1 VTVARTTAAT
11 FLVAAA
17 ACVAALSLGGG
28 APQAVPEGLPD
39 PGALV
44 GWGLPLVSVVA
55 DALLVVLVGLLL
67 AAAFLLPTA
76 SDDVQGLSVDA
87 VRAAARSAGALSVVS
102 LVLYV
107 LTVADVF
114 ARPLDSLTPPLLT
127 ELATTSTGGVV
138 LLQAVVGALAWAV
151 LRWTLSVRTLAVVL
165 GGVLASL
172 VPVAFA
178 GHSAQSGSH
187 DLAALSLLLHLV
199 GVCLWVGGLVALLWV
214 AWRGSKRLRPALT
227 RYSTLALWAFVVVG
241 VSGVVNAGVRLRSVS
256 DVVGTGYGQLV
267 LAKVVALVALGWF
280 GWAQRRRM
288 VREDAGFARVAAT
301 EVLLMAATV
310 GLAVALSRTPTPV
323 GDVLTTPAQ
332 ELLGGPLPPA
342 PDALRLAWGFSANG
356 LGLTVVALG
365 AALYVRGVWSLR
377 RRGDAWPV
385 GRTISWC
392 VGLLVV
398 AYATLGG
405 LGVYSHV
412 LFSAHM
418 VSHMLLSMVAPI
430 FLVLG
435 APVTLALRT
444 LPGPRQPGDVSP
456 RTLLTSFLHARLMR
470 VLTHP
475 VVGPALF
482 VGSLYALYFTPL
494 FGFLMREHWGHT
506 AMEVHFLLVGSLFY
520 YVIIGV
526 DPSPRRLPPLARFGV
541 MLVTLPFH
549 AFFSIAIMSS
559 SRVLAESYWATLDRP
574 YRTDLLADQY
584 LGGSVSWALGE
595 VPLVLVM
602 IALLAQWFR
611 SDQREAR
618 RIDRAADRD
627 GDAELEAYNARLRD
641 LAVHGKRRDP
651 DAG

>member
-1 VTVARTTAAT
+1 MIVLRTSAAT
-11 FLVAAA
+11 FLVALA

-39 PGALV
+39 PGAFV
-44 GWGLPLVSVVA
+44 GWGLPVLSVVS

-67 AAAFLLPTA
+67 ASSVLLPTNGDA
-76 SDDVQGLSVDA
+76 VQGLSVDA
-87 VRAAARSAGALSVVS
+87 VRGASRAAGAWSLVS
-102 LVLYV
+102 IVLYV
-107 LTVADVF
+107 FTVADVF
-114 ARPLDSLTPPLLT
+114 ARPLDSLTWPLLS
-127 ELATTSTGGVV
+127 ELAGTSTGGVV
-138 LLQAVVGALAWAV
+138 LLQVVVGAVAWAV
-151 LRWTLSVRTLAVVL
+151 LRWTLSVRVLAVAL
-165 GGVLASL
+165 GLVLASL
-172 VPVAFA
+172 VPVSFA
-178 GHSAQSGSH
+178 GHSASSGSH

-214 AWRGSKRLRPALT
+214 ARRGSKRLGPALS
-227 RYSTLALWAFVVVG
+227 RYSTMALWAFVVVG
-241 VSGVVNAGVRLRSVS
+241 VSGVVNAGVRLRSVA
-256 DVVGTGYGQLV
+256 DVLGTGYGLLV
-267 LAKVVALVALGWF
+267 VAKVLALVALGWF
-280 GWAQRRRM
+280 GWVQRRRM
-288 VREDAGFARVAAT
+288 VRRQTGFARVAAS
-301 EVLLMAATV
+301 EVLLMAATI

-332 ELLGGPLPPA
+332 ELIGGPLPPA

-356 LGLTVVALG
+356 LGLTVVSLA
-365 AALYVRGVWSLR
+365 AALYLRGLWSLR
-377 RRGDAWPV
+377 RRGDTWPL
-385 GRTISWC
+385 GRTVSWF
-392 VGLLVV
+392 VGLVVV
-398 AYATLGG
+398 AYSTIGG

-456 RTLLTSFLHARLMR
+456 RTLLTSFLHSRLMR

-494 FGFLMREHWGHT
+494 FGYLMREHWGHT

-526 DPSPRRLPPLARFGV
+526 DPSPRRLPPLARFGI

-559 SRVLAESYWATLDRP
+559 ARVLAASYWATLERP
-574 YRTDLLADQY
+574 YSTDLLADQY

-602 IALLAQWFR
+602 IALLVQWFR

-618 RIDRAADRD
+618 RLDRAADRD
-627 GDAELEAYNARLRD
+627 GDAELAAYNAHLRD
-641 LAVHGKRRDP
+641 LAAHGKRRDP

>member
-1 VTVARTTAAT
+1 MSVVRSSAAA

-28 APQAVPEGLPD
+28 APQPVPEGLPD
-39 PGALV
+39 PGQLV
-44 GWGLPLVSVVA
+44 GWGLPLLSVVS
-55 DALLVVLVGLLL
+55 DALLVVLIGLLL
-67 AAAFLLPTA
+67 AAVFLLPSS
-76 SDDVQGLSVDA
+76 SDVVQGLSVDA
-87 VRAAARSAGALSVVS
+87 VRGAARAAAAWSVVG
-102 LVLYV
+102 VALYV

-114 ARPLDSLTPPLLT
+114 ARTIGSITFPLLT

-138 LLQAVVGALAWAV
+138 LLQVVVGAVAWGV
-151 LRWTLSVRTLAVVL
+151 LRWTISVRALAVGL
-165 GGVLASL
+165 GIVLASL
-172 VPVAFA
+172 VPVSFA

-199 GVCLWVGGLVALLWV
+199 GVCLWVGGLVALTWV
-214 AWRGSKRLRPALT
+214 AWRGSKRLTPAL
-227 RYSTLALWAFVVVG
+227 RRFSSLALWAFVIVG
-241 VSGVVNAGVRLRSVS
+241 VSGVVNAAVRLRSVS

-267 LAKVVALVALGWF
+267 IAKVVALVLLGWF
-280 GWAQRRRM
+280 GWVQRRRLAD
-288 VREDAGFARVAAT
+288 RDAGFLPIAAS
-301 EVLLMAATV
+301 EVLLMAATI

-342 PDALRLAWGFSANG
+342 PDALRLAWGWSANG
-356 LGLTVVALG
+356 LGLTIVALG
-365 AALYVRGVWSLR
+365 TALYLRGLWTLR
-377 RRGDAWPV
+377 RRGVHWPV
-385 GRTISWC
+385 GRTISWF

-398 AYATLGG
+398 AWSTVGG
-405 LGVYSHV
+405 LGEYSHV

-430 FLVLG
+430 FLVLA

-456 RTLLTSFLHARLMR
+456 RTLLTSFLHSRLM
-470 VLTHP
+470 VFLTHP

-494 FGFLMREHWGHT
+494 FGFLMGEHWGHT

-559 SRVLAESYWATLDRP
+559 ATILAQSYWTTLERP
-574 YRTDLLADQY
+574 YSTDLLADQY
-584 LGGSVSWALGE
+584 LGGSISWALGE
-595 VPLVLVM
+595 VPLILVM

-618 RIDRAADRD
+618 RLDRAADRD
-627 GDAELEAYNARLRD
+627 GDAELAAYNARLQD
-641 LAVHGKRRDP
+641 LAAHGKRRDP
-651 DAG
+651 DA

>member
-1 VTVARTTAAT
+1 MSVVRTSSAA

-28 APQAVPEGLPD
+28 APQAVPDGLPD
-39 PGALV
+39 PGAVV
-44 GWGLPLVSVVA
+44 GWGLPVVSVVS

-67 AAAFLLPTA
+67 AATLLLPT
-76 SDDVQGLSVDA
+76 STDDVQGLSVDA
-87 VRAAARSAGALSVVS
+87 VRGAARAALVWGLLGV
-102 LVLYV
+102 VLYV
-107 LTVADVF
+107 LTVGDVF
-114 ARPLDSLTPPLLT
+114 ARTIGSLTFPLLT
-127 ELATTSTGGVV
+127 ELAGTSTGGVL
-138 LLQAVVGALAWAV
+138 LLQVVVGVGAWAV
-151 LRWTLSVRTLAVVL
+151 LRWTLSVRVLAVAL
-165 GGVLASL
+165 GVILASL

-187 DLAALSLLLHLV
+187 DLAAISLLLHLV
-199 GVCLWVGGLVALLWV
+199 GVSLWVGGLVALAWV
-214 AWRGSKRLRPALT
+214 ARRGSKRLVPALR
-227 RYSTLALWAFVVVG
+227 RYSTMALWAFVVVG
-241 VSGVVNAGVRLRSVS
+241 VSGVLNAGVRLRSVA

-267 LAKVVALVALGWF
+267 LAKVVALVVLGWF
-280 GWAQRRRM
+280 GWAQRRRLAD
-288 VREDAGFARVAAT
+288 RDAGFLPVAAS
-301 EVLLMAATV
+301 ELLVMAATI

-342 PDALRLAWGFSANG
+342 PDALALAWGFSANG
-356 LGLTVVALG
+356 LGIAVVTLG
-365 AALYVRGVWSLR
+365 AALYVRGLVALR
-377 RRGDAWPV
+377 RRGDSWPV
-385 GRTISWC
+385 GRTISWIA
-392 VGLLVV
+392 GLVV
-398 AYATLGG
+398 VAWATVGG
-405 LGVYSHV
+405 LGEYSHV

-456 RTLLTSFLHARLMR
+456 RTLLTSFLGSRFLH

-494 FGFLMREHWGHT
+494 FGYLMEAHWGHT

-526 DPSPRRLPPLARFGV
+526 DPSPRRLPPLARFGT

-559 SRVLAESYWATLDRP
+559 ATVLAADYWTTLDRP

-618 RIDRAADRD
+618 RLDRAADRD
-627 GDAELEAYNARLRD
+627 GNAALEAYNARLAD
-641 LAVHGKRRDP
+641 LAAHGKRRDP
-651 DAG
+651 DA

>member
-1 VTVARTTAAT
+1 MSSVLRTTVAS
-11 FLVAAA
+11 FLVASA

-28 APQAVPEGLPD
+28 APQQVPEGLPD
-39 PGALV
+39 PGPLG
-44 GWGLPLVSVVA
+44 GWSLPLASVVS
-55 DALLVVLVGLLL
+55 DGLLVVLVGLLL
-67 AAAFLLPTA
+67 AVVALLPTSA
-76 SDDVQGLSVDA
+76 DDVQGLSVDA
-87 VRAAARSAGALSVVS
+87 VRGAARVAAAWSLLSV
-102 LVLYV
+102 VLYV

-114 ARPLDSLTPPLLT
+114 ARPIGSLTFPLLS
-127 ELATTSTGGVV
+127 ELATTATGGVV
-138 LLQAVVGALAWAV
+138 LLQVVVGALAWAV
-151 LRWTLSVRTLAVVL
+151 LRWTIAVRRLAIVL
-165 GGVLASL
+165 GVVLASL

-178 GHSAQSGSH
+178 GHSASSGSH

-199 GVCLWVGGLVALLWV
+199 GVCLWVGGLVALTWV
-214 AWRGSKRLRPALT
+214 AWRGSKRLAPALR
-227 RYSTLALWAFVVVG
+227 RYSVLALWAFVVVG
-241 VSGVVNAGVRLRSVS
+241 VSGTVNAAVRLRSVS

-280 GWAQRRRM
+280 GWVQRRRLAD
-288 VREDAGFARVAAT
+288 RDAGFLPVAT
-301 EVLLMAATV
+301 SEVLLMSATI
-310 GLAVALSRTPTPV
+310 GLAVALSRTPTSV
-323 GDVLTTPAQ
+323 GDILTTPAQ
-332 ELLGGPLPPA
+332 ELLGGPVPPA
-342 PDALRLAWGFSANG
+342 PDVVRMALGFTPNG
-356 LGLTVVALG
+356 LGLTIVVLG
-365 AALYVRGVWSLR
+365 AALYVRGLLVLR

-385 GRTISWC
+385 GRTVAWF

-398 AYATLGG
+398 AWSTIGG

-430 FLVLG
+430 FLVLA

-456 RTLLTSFLHARLMR
+456 RTLLTSFLASRFLH

-475 VVGPALF
+475 VVPPVLF

-506 AMEVHFLLVGSLFY
+506 AMELHFLLVGSLFY

-526 DPSPRRLPPLARFGV
+526 DPSPRRLPPLARFGI

-559 SRVLAESYWATLDRP
+559 ARVLAEPYWTTIDRP

-584 LGGSVSWALGE
+584 LGGSISWALGE

-602 IALLAQWFR
+602 IALLFQWFR

-627 GDAELEAYNARLRD
+627 GDAALAAYNARLKD
-641 LAVHGKRRDP
+641 LAEHGKRRDP
-651 DAG
+651 DA

>member
-1 VTVARTTAAT
+1 VSILRTTVAA
-11 FLVAAA
+11 FLVASA

-28 APQAVPEGLPD
+28 APQAVPDGLPD
-39 PGALV
+39 PGPFV
-44 GWGLPLVSVVA
+44 GWSLPVVSVVS
-55 DALLVVLVGLLL
+55 DGLLVVLVGLLL
-67 AAAFLLPTA
+67 AAVVLLPTS

-87 VRAAARSAGALSVVS
+87 VRGAARASGAWAVVGV
-102 LVLYV
+102 LVYV

-127 ELATTSTGGVV
+127 ELARTSTGGVV
-138 LLQAVVGALAWAV
+138 LLQVVVGAALWAV
-151 LRWTLSVRTLAVVL
+151 LRWTIAVRRLAVVL
-165 GGVLASL
+165 GVVLASL

-178 GHSAQSGSH
+178 GHSASSGSH

-199 GVCLWVGGLVALLWV
+199 GVCVWVGGLVALAWV
-214 AWRGSKRLRPALT
+214 AWRGSKRLEPALQ
-227 RYSTLALWAFVVVG
+227 RYSPLALWAFVVVG
-241 VSGVVNAGVRLRSVS
+241 VSGVLNAAVRLRSVG
-256 DVVGTGYGQLV
+256 DVLGTGYGQLV

-280 GWAQRRRM
+280 GWAQRRRLAS
-288 VREDAGFARVAAT
+288 RGSGFLPVAAS
-301 EVLLMAATV
+301 ELLVMAATV

-332 ELLGGPLPPA
+332 ELLGGPLPVA
-342 PDALRLAWGFSANG
+342 PDALRLVWGFSANG
-356 LGLTVVALG
+356 LGLTIVALG
-365 AALYVRGVWSLR
+365 TALYLRGLWTLR

-385 GRTISWC
+385 GRTVAWFL
-392 VGLLVV
+392 GLLVV
-398 AYATLGG
+398 AWSTIGG

-456 RTLLTSFLHARLMR
+456 RTLLTSFLGSRFLH

-475 VVGPALF
+475 VVPPVLF

-526 DPSPRRLPPLARFGV
+526 DPSPRRLPPLARFGI

-574 YRTDLLADQY
+574 YSTDLLADQY

-602 IALLAQWFR
+602 IALLWQWFR

-627 GDAELEAYNARLRD
+627 GDAALEAYNARLRD
-641 LAVHGKRRDP
+641 LAEHGKRRDP
-651 DAG
+651 DA